1 MIKYCAVDVILDLY
15 NFFKCNSIYS
25 ELLKICLFITY
36 LHINSRTNISLH
48 AGCQSFAVLCASSLI
63 HPLCYHRVKT
73 SSPAS

>member
-1 MIKYCAVDVILDLY
+1 MIKYCAVDVILDLS

-48 AGCQSFAVLCASSLI
+48 AGC
-63 HPLCYHRVKT
+63 
-73 SSPAS
+73 